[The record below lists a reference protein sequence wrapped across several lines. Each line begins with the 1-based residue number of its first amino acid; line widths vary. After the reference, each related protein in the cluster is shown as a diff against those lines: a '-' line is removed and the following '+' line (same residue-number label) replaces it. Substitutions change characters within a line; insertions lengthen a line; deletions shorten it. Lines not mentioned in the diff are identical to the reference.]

1 MNQDA
6 FKSLLQTERPASS
19 PSTSTTSRG
28 SLLSRGTKPGQ
39 PKAKAISASEPALPA
54 FKPRKLKKAS
64 EDYRDRAEER
74 RLGKEGDYAQVEA
87 ILEDFEKKN
96 VDNEDRAAVD
106 EQRRYLGG
114 DSDHSILVKGLDFA
128 LLEQNKARLAS
139 TSSKQDDE
147 ALEEV
152 FAQKASTLS
161 APTSTKRS
169 RADIIKELKEKRTN
183 GGGSEQSK
191 EEAVAEMPT
200 NSSKFR
206 PIGFKPIGTSTEE
219 KVKKKKKKEGSEPKK
234 KKRKVEPSTVD
245 GGEETGLKG
254 VATSAPPSVERAA
267 SRSALTKPI
276 EAEAAEDDLD
286 IFADAGE
293 YKGVEVGSDDDDD
306 DDKESATGHK
316 RPPHAGPSVAST
328 ADASAPSR
336 RGWFDNDAAE
346 SEPEPEPEVP
356 PQKAPAEQPTPIPE
370 AGVETEEEQLARLAP
385 LTSSAI
391 PSIRDFLAMDEAVE
405 KEEKR
410 KARKEKRKGNK

>member
-1 MNQDA
+1 
-6 FKSLLQTERPASS
+6 
-19 PSTSTTSRG
+19 
-28 SLLSRGTKPGQ
+28 
-39 PKAKAISASEPALPA
+39 
-54 FKPRKLKKAS
+54 
-64 EDYRDRAEER
+64 
-74 RLGKEGDYAQVEA
+74 
-87 ILEDFEKKN
+87 
-96 VDNEDRAAVD
+96 VD

-128 LLEQNKARLAS
+128 LLEQNKVRLAS

-169 RADIIKELKEKRTN
+169 RADIIKELKEKRAN
-183 GGGSEQSK
+183 GGESEQSK
-191 EEAVAEMPT
+191 EEAVAEKST

-234 KKRKVEPSTVD
+234 KKRKVEPSTV
-245 GGEETGLKG
+245 GAGEGAGLKG
-254 VATSAPPSVERAA
+254 VATSPPPPEHAA
-267 SRSALTKPI
+267 SRSALAKPF
-276 EAEAAEDDLD
+276 EAETAEDDFD

-306 DDKESATGHK
+306 DGDKESETGHE
-316 RPPHAGPSVAST
+316 RPSHPGPSVAST
-328 ADASAPSR
+328 ADASAPPR
-336 RGWFDNDAAE
+336 RGWFDNDAAG
-346 SEPEPEPEVP
+346 SEPEPEPEASP
-356 PQKAPAEQPTPIPE
+356 KAPADQPTPIPE
-370 AGVETEEEQLARLAP
+370 AGVEAEEEQAARLAP

-410 KARKEKRKGNK
+410 KARKEKRKGKNKDS

>member
-1 MNQDA
+1 
-6 FKSLLQTERPASS
+6 
-19 PSTSTTSRG
+19 
-28 SLLSRGTKPGQ
+28 
-39 PKAKAISASEPALPA
+39 
-54 FKPRKLKKAS
+54 
-64 EDYRDRAEER
+64 
-74 RLGKEGDYAQVEA
+74 
-87 ILEDFEKKN
+87 
-96 VDNEDRAAVD
+96 VD

-169 RADIIKELKEKRTN
+169 RADIIKELKEKRASAD
-183 GGGSEQSK
+183 GPEQSK
-191 EEAVAEMPT
+191 EEAVAEKNT

-245 GGEETGLKG
+245 AGEEAGLKG
-254 VATSAPPSVERAA
+254 VATPPHPLVEHAA
-267 SRSALTKPI
+267 SRSTLTKPI
-276 EAEAAEDDLD
+276 EAETAEDDFD

-293 YKGVEVGSDDDDD
+293 YKGVEVESDDDKDS
-306 DDKESATGHK
+306 ETGHE
-316 RPPHAGPSVAST
+316 RPSHPGPSVAST
-328 ADASAPSR
+328 ADATTLPR

-346 SEPEPEPEVP
+346 SEPEPEVP
-356 PQKAPAEQPTPIPE
+356 SPKAPAEQPTPIPE
-370 AGVETEEEQLARLAP
+370 ARVEDEEERAAQLAP
-385 LTSSAI
+385 LTSSAM

-410 KARKEKRKGNK
+410 KARKEKRKGKKEG

>member
-1 MNQDA
+1 M
-6 FKSLLQTERPASS
+6 
-19 PSTSTTSRG
+19 
-28 SLLSRGTKPGQ
+28 
-39 PKAKAISASEPALPA
+39 
-54 FKPRKLKKAS
+54 
-64 EDYRDRAEER
+64 
-74 RLGKEGDYAQVEA
+74 
-87 ILEDFEKKN
+87 
-96 VDNEDRAAVD
+96 D

-161 APTSTKRS
+161 APIPTKRS
-169 RADIIKELKEKRTN
+169 RADIIKELKEKRAN
-183 GGGSEQSK
+183 GGGSEQPK
-191 EEAVAEMPT
+191 EEAEAEKPT

-219 KVKKKKKKEGSEPKK
+219 KVKKKKKKEDSEPKK
-234 KKRKVEPSTVD
+234 KKRKVERSTVD
-245 GGEETGLKG
+245 GGEEAGLKG
-254 VATSAPPSVERAA
+254 VATSPPSVEHAA
-267 SRSALTKPI
+267 STSALTKPI
-276 EAEAAEDDLD
+276 ETETAEDDFD

-293 YKGVEVGSDDDDD
+293 YKGVEVGSDEDEDE
-306 DDKESATGHK
+306 DDKGSETGHK
-316 RPPHAGPSVAST
+316 RPSHPGPSVAST

-336 RGWFDNDAAE
+336 RGWFDDDAAE
-346 SEPEPEPEVP
+346 SEPEPESEVP
-356 PQKAPAEQPTPIPE
+356 PSKAPAEQPTPIPE

-410 KARKEKRKGNK
+410 KARKEKRKGKK

>member
-1 MNQDA
+1 M
-6 FKSLLQTERPASS
+6 
-19 PSTSTTSRG
+19 
-28 SLLSRGTKPGQ
+28 
-39 PKAKAISASEPALPA
+39 
-54 FKPRKLKKAS
+54 
-64 EDYRDRAEER
+64 
-74 RLGKEGDYAQVEA
+74 
-87 ILEDFEKKN
+87 
-96 VDNEDRAAVD
+96 D

-161 APTSTKRS
+161 GPTSTKRS
-169 RADIIKELKEKRTN
+169 RADIIKELKEKRAN
-183 GGGSEQSK
+183 GGGSEESK
-191 EEAVAEMPT
+191 EEAVAEKST

-206 PIGFKPIGTSTEE
+206 PIGFKPIGTSTDE

-234 KKRKVEPSTVD
+234 KKRKVESSTMNS
-245 GGEETGLKG
+245 GEEAGLKG
-254 VATSAPPSVERAA
+254 VATSPSLPVDHTA
-267 SRSALTKPI
+267 SRPVLTRPI
-276 EAEAAEDDLD
+276 EAETAEDDLD

-306 DDKESATGHK
+306 DDDDKESETGHK
-316 RPPHAGPSVAST
+316 RPSHPGPSVAST

-336 RGWFDNDAAE
+336 RGWFDNDAGE
-346 SEPEPEPEVP
+346 SEPEPEPEMP
-356 PQKAPAEQPTPIPE
+356 PPKAPAEQPTPIPE

-410 KARKEKRKGNK
+410 KARKEKRKGRK

>member
-1 MNQDA
+1 M
-6 FKSLLQTERPASS
+6 
-19 PSTSTTSRG
+19 
-28 SLLSRGTKPGQ
+28 
-39 PKAKAISASEPALPA
+39 
-54 FKPRKLKKAS
+54 
-64 EDYRDRAEER
+64 
-74 RLGKEGDYAQVEA
+74 
-87 ILEDFEKKN
+87 
-96 VDNEDRAAVD
+96 D

-128 LLEQNKARLAS
+128 LLEQNRARLAS

-161 APTSTKRS
+161 APPSTKRS
-169 RADIIKELKEKRTN
+169 RADIIKELKEKRAN
-183 GGGSEQSK
+183 GGGSEESK
-191 EEAVAEMPT
+191 EEAVAEKPS

-234 KKRKVEPSTVD
+234 KKRKVEPSTVN
-245 GGEETGLKG
+245 GEEAGLKG
-254 VATSAPPSVERAA
+254 VATSPPP
-267 SRSALTKPI
+267 ALTKPI
-276 EAEAAEDDLD
+276 ETETAEDDFD

-293 YKGVEVGSDDDDD
+293 YKGVEVGSEDDDD
-306 DDKESATGHK
+306 DDKESETGHK
-316 RPPHAGPSVAST
+316 KPSHPGPSVAST
-328 ADASAPSR
+328 TDASAPSR
-336 RGWFDNDAAE
+336 GGWFDNDAAE

-356 PQKAPAEQPTPIPE
+356 PPKAAAEQPTPIPE
-370 AGVETEEEQLARLAP
+370 ARVEAEEEQLAQLAP

-410 KARKEKRKGNK
+410 KARKEKRKGKK

>member
-1 MNQDA
+1 
-6 FKSLLQTERPASS
+6 
-19 PSTSTTSRG
+19 
-28 SLLSRGTKPGQ
+28 
-39 PKAKAISASEPALPA
+39 
-54 FKPRKLKKAS
+54 
-64 EDYRDRAEER
+64 
-74 RLGKEGDYAQVEA
+74 
-87 ILEDFEKKN
+87 
-96 VDNEDRAAVD
+96 VD

-152 FAQKASTLS
+152 FAQKASTLP

-169 RADIIKELKEKRTN
+169 RADIIKELKEKRAN
-183 GGGSEQSK
+183 EGGSEQSK
-191 EEAVAEMPT
+191 EEEAVAEKLT

-219 KVKKKKKKEGSEPKK
+219 KVKKKKKKEGSEPKR
-234 KKRKVEPSTVD
+234 KKRKVEPST
-245 GGEETGLKG
+245 GEEAGLKG
-254 VATSAPPSVERAA
+254 VATSPLLPVEHTA

-276 EAEAAEDDLD
+276 EADTGEDDFD

-306 DDKESATGHK
+306 KESETGHK
-316 RPPHAGPSVAST
+316 RPSHPGTSVAST
-328 ADASAPSR
+328 TDASAPSR
-336 RGWFDNDAAE
+336 RGWFDDDAAE
-346 SEPEPEPEVP
+346 SEPEPEPEMP
-356 PQKAPAEQPTPIPE
+356 PPKAPAQQPTPIPE

-410 KARKEKRKGNK
+410 KARKEKGKGKK